1 MKRNHLLTTG
11 ALCLALAAA
20 SCCRQ
25 APAPQAKASAEP
37 VSLKDHGAEPTVLN
51 IESHTLANENFRTAL
66 WTGSNLQVTLMAI
79 PAGGDVGLEQH
90 HDIDQFLR
98 VEEGTAR
105 VMMGDSEDNLDF
117 VREVSDDYAIL
128 VPAGKWH
135 NIVNT
140 GDKPLKIY
148 SIYAPAE
155 HPPRHGPQDP
165 AGGHG
170 GRTPPL
176 AERPA
181 DSCRRVYFTFFTA
194 VSQPVTRRP
203 FLCSVNQKQNDNGN
217 SLQNQVQALRSAVRA
232 LHAAGLRPAA
242 DVRRVRRIRRDRNGH
257 PVSCLPAPAQH
268 HAGGVQRADRSD
280 LPMGLGRKK
289 VAREA

>member
-1 MKRNHLLTTG
+1 M
-11 ALCLALAAA
+11 
-20 SCCRQ
+20 
-25 APAPQAKASAEP
+25 
-37 VSLKDHGAEPTVLN
+37 LN

-155 HPPRHGPQDP
+155 HPHARSTRP
-165 AGGHG
+165 
-170 GRTPPL
+170 GR
-176 AERPA
+176 RPWRPNTTI
-181 DSCRRVYFTFFTA
+181 SRTTRPTA
-194 VSQPVTRRP
+194 VGGFILHFSPMCHN
-203 FLCSVNQKQNDNGN
+203 LSHI
-217 SLQNQVQALRSAVRA
+217 SRSF
-232 LHAAGLRPAA
+232 AA
-242 DVRRVRRIRRDRNGH
+242 
-257 PVSCLPAPAQH
+257 
-268 HAGGVQRADRSD
+268 
-280 LPMGLGRKK
+280 
-289 VAREA
+289 

>member
-1 MKRNHLLTTG
+1 MKANRTKRNHLLTTG

-155 HPPRHGPQDP
+155 HPHGTVHKTRQE
-165 AGGHG
+165 AME
-170 GRTPPL
+170 
-176 AERPA
+176 AE
-181 DSCRRVYFTFFTA
+181 
-194 VSQPVTRRP
+194 
-203 FLCSVNQKQNDNGN
+203 
-217 SLQNQVQALRSAVRA
+217 
-232 LHAAGLRPAA
+232 
-242 DVRRVRRIRRDRNGH
+242 
-257 PVSCLPAPAQH
+257 H
-268 HAGGVQRADRSD
+268 HH
-280 LPMGLGRKK
+280 
-289 VAREA
+289 